1 MGALRVRRPS
11 VLRAWLV
18 THDALATGGAIA
30 AVTTLAAG
38 YAWDR
43 VPGVHGGPLPLWL
56 LTPPVLALFAG
67 LAAGS
72 SLPPMI
78 RVRGAVTARLG
89 WALAVCLLAGAGAA
103 VVGASAGASNLGRST
118 VVLSGLVFGGSVVLG
133 RWAPLIAA
141 VPLVVLLAQVHAVR
155 DLTPER
161 LWNALSPLQEGA
173 VLICWWGAVLAYAC
187 WGE

>member
-1 MGALRVRRPS
+1 M
-11 VLRAWLV
+11 
-18 THDALATGGAIA
+18 GGAIV
-30 AVTTLAAG
+30 AVTALGAG
-38 YAWDR
+38 YAWVR
-43 VPGVHGGPLPLWL
+43 VPSVHGGPLPLWL

-67 LAAGS
+67 LGAGS

-78 RVRGAVTARLG
+78 RVRGAAMARLG
-89 WALAVCLLAGAGAA
+89 WAVAVCLLAGVGAV
-103 VVGASAGASNLGRST
+103 VVGASAGEPCLGSST

-141 VPLVVLLAQVHAVR
+141 APLVVLLAQVHAVR

-161 LWNALSPLQEGA
+161 LWSALSPLQECA
-173 VLICWWGAVLAYAC
+173 VLVCWCTAVLAYAR